1 MARENLLRW
10 VLGFLLLFCLAANI
24 PRGPENFDRKS
35 FESKLREAMV
45 GKVATLRNFYIESD
59 LNFDSH
65 GKLINKSKT
74 GPWTYYGRVQVA
86 SIKLSNDL
94 LTIKGE
100 RNVVQWE
107 AAGREFE
114 NRTLEKTIRIAIQLP
129 AELDEKSLLNAI
141 DSIFL
146 TRDTPL
152 SDIVPDYWKDLLTT
166 ERQRRM
172 EFENRTLEK
181 TVRIAIQLPAGHD
194 EKSVLN
200 AIDSVFLTRDT
211 PLSDIVPDYWKD
223 LLTTERQRRMEF
235 EKQKAAIMKS
245 VREVDAGINPP
256 KLRSSAAGIET
267 SLTPFKDVRATE
279 LTFSLVVDEN
289 GEVKEL
295 QIEKPLGLGI
305 DDPVADTIAH
315 WKWAPATQ
323 AGQPV
328 SVKMYARLRVLTKDG
343 KIDPYH
349 TQPCP
354 FVENVFAC

>member
-10 VLGFLLLFCLAANI
+10 VMGFLLLFCLAANI
-24 PRGPENFDRKS
+24 PRGPQNFDRKS

-86 SIKLSNDL
+86 SIKLSDDL
-94 LTIKGE
+94 LVIEGE

-107 AAGREFE
+107 TA
-114 NRTLEKTIRIAIQLP
+114 
-129 AELDEKSLLNAI
+129 
-141 DSIFL
+141 
-146 TRDTPL
+146 
-152 SDIVPDYWKDLLTT
+152 
-166 ERQRRM
+166 RR

-194 EKSVLN
+194 EKSLLN

-223 LLTTERQRRMEF
+223 LLTTERQRRVEF
-235 EKQKAAIMKS
+235 EKQKAAIMKN

-256 KLRSSAAGIET
+256 KLRSSAAGIEI
-267 SLTPFKDVRATE
+267 SFTPFKDVKPTE
-279 LTFSLVVDEN
+279 LTFSLVVDEK
-289 GEVKEL
+289 GDVKEL

-323 AGQPV
+323 ADQPV
-328 SVKMYARLRVLTKDG
+328 SVKMYARLRVVTKDG

>member
-86 SIKLSNDL
+86 SIKLSDDL
-94 LTIKGE
+94 LVIKGE

-107 AAGREFE
+107 TAGR
-114 NRTLEKTIRIAIQLP
+114 
-129 AELDEKSLLNAI
+129 
-141 DSIFL
+141 
-146 TRDTPL
+146 
-152 SDIVPDYWKDLLTT
+152 
-166 ERQRRM
+166 

-194 EKSVLN
+194 EKSLLN

-223 LLTTERQRRMEF
+223 LLTTERQRRVEF
-235 EKQKAAIMKS
+235 EKQKAAIMKN
-245 VREVDAGINPP
+245 VREMDAGINPP

-267 SLTPFKDVRATE
+267 SLTPFKDIKPTE
-279 LTFSLVVDEN
+279 LTFSLVVDEKGN
-289 GEVKEL
+289 VKEL

-305 DDPVADTIAH
+305 DDPVADTIAR

>member
-24 PRGPENFDRKS
+24 PRGPQNFDRKS

-45 GKVATLRNFYIESD
+45 GKVATLRNFYTESD

-86 SIKLSNDL
+86 SLKLSDDL
-94 LTIKGE
+94 LVIKGE

-107 AAGREFE
+107 TARREFE
-114 NRTLEKTIRIAIQLP
+114 NRTLEKTVRIAIQLS
-129 AELDEKSLLNAI
+129 AGHDEKSLLNAI

-166 ERQRRM
+166 ERQRR
-172 EFENRTLEK
+172 
-181 TVRIAIQLPAGHD
+181 V
-194 EKSVLN
+194 
-200 AIDSVFLTRDT
+200 
-211 PLSDIVPDYWKD
+211 
-223 LLTTERQRRMEF
+223 EF
-235 EKQKAAIMKS
+235 EKQKAAIMKN

-267 SLTPFKDVRATE
+267 SLTPFKDVKPTE
-279 LTFSLVVDEN
+279 LTFSLVVDEK
-289 GEVKEL
+289 GDVKEL

-305 DDPVADTIAH
+305 DDPVADTIAR

-328 SVKMYARLRVLTKDG
+328 SVKMYARRRVVAKDG

>member
-1 MARENLLRW
+1 MAHKSFLQGMLVSLL
-10 VLGFLLLFCLAANI
+10 VFCLAASLPQN
-24 PRGPENFDRKS
+24 PQKSDRRAL
-35 FESKLREAMV
+35 ESKLHEAMV

-94 LTIKGE
+94 LVIEGE

-107 AAGREFE
+107 TA
-114 NRTLEKTIRIAIQLP
+114 
-129 AELDEKSLLNAI
+129 
-141 DSIFL
+141 
-146 TRDTPL
+146 
-152 SDIVPDYWKDLLTT
+152 
-166 ERQRRM
+166 RR

-181 TVRIAIQLPAGHD
+181 TVRIAIQLSAGHD

-223 LLTTERQRRMEF
+223 LLTTERQRRVEF
-235 EKQKAAIMKS
+235 EKQKAAIMKN

-256 KLRSSAAGIET
+256 KLRSSAAGIEI
-267 SLTPFKDVRATE
+267 SFTPFKDVKPTE
-279 LTFSLVVDEN
+279 LTFSLVVDEK
-289 GEVKEL
+289 GDVKEL

-328 SVKMYARLRVLTKDG
+328 SVKMYARLRVVTKGG

>member
-65 GKLINKSKT
+65 GKLINKSKK

-86 SIKLSNDL
+86 SIKLSDDL
-94 LTIKGE
+94 LVIKGE

-114 NRTLEKTIRIAIQLP
+114 NRTLEKT
-129 AELDEKSLLNAI
+129 
-141 DSIFL
+141 
-146 TRDTPL
+146 
-152 SDIVPDYWKDLLTT
+152 
-166 ERQRRM
+166 
-172 EFENRTLEK
+172 
-181 TVRIAIQLPAGHD
+181 VRIAIQLPAGHN

-223 LLTTERQRRMEF
+223 LLTTERRRRVDF

-245 VREVDAGINPP
+245 VREMDAGITPP

-267 SLTPFKDVRATE
+267 SLTPFKDIKPTE
-279 LTFSLVVDEN
+279 VTFSLVVDEN
-289 GEVKEL
+289 GDVKEL

-328 SVKMYARLRVLTKDG
+328 AVKMYARLRVLTKDG